1 MREVRQTR
9 ERSNKCHHEG
19 PEEGPFRELPKKS
32 GMPLKVFAQGGYI
45 ITIYSS
51 RINLAL
57 LCEWFEGEGTKEGE
71 NS

>member
-1 MREVRQTR
+1 
-9 ERSNKCHHEG
+9 
-19 PEEGPFRELPKKS
+19 
-32 GMPLKVFAQGGYI
+32 MPLKVFAQGGCI